1 MRPVSTD
8 TPKPHPAPAKPV
20 PRPGPHPGPVSGAAA
35 GLPAAPAAGSSTS
48 KAGSFGRVA
57 DDGTVFVRTPDG
69 EREVGSYPDA
79 APEAAI
85 AYFARK
91 YDELGASAALLLQ
104 RVVQTD
110 LTAGAGGELLKQLR
124 ESVAQAR
131 VVGDLPALDAT
142 LEQIATALKAKGQ
155 VEGEV
160 RTAARQEAQTAREA
174 LVAEAEKIAA
184 VPAKSVQWKTSTAR
198 MRELLE
204 EWKAAQRSGVRLE
217 KATESSLWTRF
228 SAARNSFDK
237 ARRTHFAQLD
247 DEHTTAKARKREL
260 IAEAEKLSTS
270 TEWGSTAGAFKRLM
284 GEWKLA
290 GRASRADDDKL
301 WARFK
306 AAQDSFFNAKDE
318 VVATENVEFEAN
330 LKVKEEILKE
340 AEAILPVKD
349 LAAAKASLRSVQD
362 RWDAAG
368 KVPRQAMERI
378 EKAMKR
384 VETTVRDA
392 EDSRWK
398 KSDPEIAA
406 RANSMVTQLE
416 RAVQGL
422 QADLDKATAAGD
434 DAKIKQ
440 ARESLEARQ
449 AWLDQARG
457 GAAEFGG

>member
-1 MRPVSTD
+1 MSTD
-8 TPKPHPAPAKPV
+8 TPKPHPIPAKPA
-20 PRPGPHPGPVSGAAA
+20 PRPGPQPGTARATTPGQ
-35 GLPAAPAAGSSTS
+35 PAAPSAGSGTS
-48 KAGSFGRVA
+48 KAASFGRVA
-57 DDGTVFVRTPDG
+57 EDGTVFVRTPDG

-79 APEAAI
+79 TPDAAL

-91 YDELGASAALLLQ
+91 YDELAASAALLLQ

-110 LTAGAGGELLKQLR
+110 LTAGAGGELLKHLR
-124 ESVAQAR
+124 ESVTQAR
-131 VVGDLPALDAT
+131 VVGDLPALDST
-142 LEQIATALKAKGQ
+142 IEQIATALKAKGQ

-160 RTAARQEAQTAREA
+160 RTAARQEAQIAREA

-184 VPAKSVQWKTSTAR
+184 VPAKSVQWKSSTAR
-198 MRELLE
+198 MRELLD
-204 EWKAAQRSGVRLE
+204 EWKSSQRSGVRLE
-217 KATESSLWTRF
+217 KATENSLWTRF

-237 ARRTHFAQLD
+237 ARRTHFAHLD
-247 DEHTTAKARKREL
+247 EEHTTAKARKREL
-260 IAEAEKLSTS
+260 IAEAEKLSES
-270 TEWGSTAGAFKRLM
+270 TDWGSTAGAFKRLM
-284 GEWKLA
+284 GEWKGA

-306 AAQDSFFNAKDE
+306 TAQDAFFNAKDQI
-318 VVATENVEFEAN
+318 VAAENVEFEAN
-330 LKVKEEILKE
+330 LKVKESLLKE

-368 KVPRQAMERI
+368 KVPRQAMDRMEKSIKRI
-378 EKAMKR
+378 
-384 VETTVRDA
+384 ETTVRDA

-416 RAVQGL
+416 RAVEGL

-434 DAKIKQ
+434 ERKISQ

-449 AWLDQARG
+449 AWLNQARG

>member
-1 MRPVSTD
+1 MSTD
-8 TPKPHPAPAKPV
+8 IPKPHPTPA
-20 PRPGPHPGPVSGAAA
+20 PRPGPPPAPVSGDRD
-35 GLPAAPAAGSSTS
+35 APAAGPAAATPVTASIS
-48 KAGSFGRVA
+48 KAASFGRVA

-79 APEAAI
+79 THDAAL

-91 YDELGASAALLLQ
+91 YDELAASAVLLLQ

-124 ESVAQAR
+124 ASVSDAR

-155 VEGEV
+155 VEGEAREV
-160 RTAARQEAQTAREA
+160 ARKEAMAAREV

-204 EWKAAQRSGVRLE
+204 DWKNAQRHGARLD
-217 KATESSLWTRF
+217 KATENALWTRF
-228 SAARNSFDK
+228 STARNSFDK
-237 ARRTHFAQLD
+237 ARRTHFAHLD
-247 DEHTTAKARKREL
+247 EEHSTAKARKREL
-260 IAEAEKLSTS
+260 VAEAEKLSSS
-270 TEWGSTAGAFKRLM
+270 TEWGPTAGAFKRLM
-284 GEWKLA
+284 SEWKSA

-301 WARFK
+301 WERFK
-306 AAQDSFFNAKDE
+306 AAQDAFFHAKDE
-318 VVATENVEFEAN
+318 VVASENVEFEAN
-330 LKVKEEILKE
+330 LKVKQGLLQE

-349 LAAAKASLRSVQD
+349 LAAAKAALRAIQD

-368 KVPRQAMERI
+368 KVPRKDMERV
-378 EKAMKR
+378 EKAMRR

-392 EDSRWK
+392 ENTRWK

-406 RANSMVTQLE
+406 RANSMVDQLE
-416 RAVQGL
+416 RAVATL
-422 QADLDKATAAGD
+422 QADLDKATAAGNER
-434 DAKIKQ
+434 KITE
-440 ARESLEARQ
+440 AREALAARQ
-449 AWLDQARG
+449 VWLDQARG
-457 GAAEFGG
+457 GAEEFGG